1 MGRIIRPQIQE
12 ASAQNPAPGS
22 PLVMIPEAVRQI
34 AKKLEPLVGQ
44 RLRSERDESERM
56 GAGPS
61 VDSKQLIVAFVMG
74 LLLRAFAA
82 GELKVFSRPGDLT
95 LPRDFWNLAI
105 LAQLSLGEFD
115 LLGQRLLSLSDWAL
129 KMGSRSLADGYPCI
143 RQDELDRWIELK
155 HRELSP
161 KNKAERVDR
170 IAGELIQ
177 IYRRNGENTLTK
189 AQAKLQLSQNVADH
203 TFRKASRAA
212 AKELGIAT
220 LFPRGR
226 PAKAKSVDLI
236 G

>member
-1 MGRIIRPQIQE
+1 MGTIKPQIQE
-12 ASAQNPAPGS
+12 ASAQNSALGS
-22 PLVMIPEAVRQI
+22 SLVMIPEAVQQI

-115 LLGQRLLSLSDWAL
+115 LLGQRLLSLADWAQ
-129 KMGSRSLADGYPCI
+129 KMGSRSLADGYPWI

-155 HRELSP
+155 HRDLSP
-161 KNKAERVDR
+161 EKTAGRVQR
-170 IAGELIQ
+170 IARELIQ
-177 IYRRNGENTLTK
+177 IYRRNGGNMPIK
-189 AQAKLQLSQNVADH
+189 AQAKRQLSEHVPDH
-203 TFRKASRAA
+203 TFRQASRAA
-212 AKELGIAT
+212 EKELGIAT

-226 PAKAKSVDLI
+226 PAKVKSVDLI

>member
-1 MGRIIRPQIQE
+1 MGTIIQPQIQE
-12 ASAQNPAPGS
+12 ASAQNS
-22 PLVMIPEAVRQI
+22 LVMIPEAVQQI
-34 AKKLEPLVGQ
+34 AQKLEPIVGQ
-44 RLRSERDESERM
+44 KLSSERDESERM
-56 GAGPS
+56 GARPS
-61 VDSKQLIVAFVMG
+61 VDRKQLIVAFVMR

-105 LAQLSLGEFD
+105 LAQFSLGEFV
-115 LLGQRLLSLSDWAL
+115 LLGQRLLSLSDWAQ
-129 KMGSRSLADGYPCI
+129 KMGSRSLADGYPWI

-161 KNKAERVDR
+161 KNKGERVKR
-170 IAGELIQ
+170 IADELIR

>member
-1 MGRIIRPQIQE
+1 MGTIIQPQIQE
-12 ASAQNPAPGS
+12 ASAQNS
-22 PLVMIPEAVRQI
+22 LVMIPEAVQQI
-34 AKKLEPLVGQ
+34 EKKLEPLVGQ
-44 RLRSERDESERM
+44 KLRSERDESERM
-56 GAGPS
+56 GARPS
-61 VDSKQLIVAFVMG
+61 VDGTQLIVAFVMR

-115 LLGQRLLSLSDWAL
+115 LLGQRLLSLADWAQ
-129 KMGSRSLADGYPCI
+129 KMGSRSLADGYPWI

-155 HRELSP
+155 HRGLSP
-161 KNKAERVDR
+161 KKKPGLVDR

-203 TFRKASRAA
+203 TFRQASRAA
-212 AKELGIAT
+212 AKRLGIAT